1 MQNRSKLPQ
10 IYIEFQ
16 KMIQTQFS
24 RSIKIFRSDNA
35 KEYRESSF
43 LVTLKQNGTIPHHS
57 CPSTFQ
63 QNGCAERK
71 HRHIFL
77 LLFQNRFEMKL
88 FSLRFT
94 QSIVFLRLSHTIS
107 RPMSCSI
114 GKFLIVTRLWCS
126 GVCVLFFFNLMNIE
140 SYNLVLVCDV
150 F

>member
-1 MQNRSKLPQ
+1 MNHSLFPACLSLFSGIVTYSSYSYYGEITLFCYIYWWLLSYTWLYLMQNRSKLPQ

-35 KEYRESSF
+35 MEYRESSF

-94 QSIVFLRLSHTIS
+94 QSIVFLRL
-107 RPMSCSI
+107 
-114 GKFLIVTRLWCS
+114 
-126 GVCVLFFFNLMNIE
+126 
-140 SYNLVLVCDV
+140 
-150 F
+150 